1 MPSIGFDASDSELV
15 ESDCSF
21 VASKINLAV
30 VAQDGIDS
38 PTDSLTMTPLGDECN
53 AVVLNSI
60 AASEHSHIP
69 RASEDSYSG
78 CSSGSS

>member
-30 VAQDGIDS
+30 VAQDGI
-38 PTDSLTMTPLGDECN
+38 DSLTMTPLGDECN